1 MAEGENFLRAVA
13 VLAQGGEE
21 TFQSKKGAK
30 EVEKVLL
37 LLLSSLFEIWRGL
50 SDMIWPNF
58 YSSEQFLS
66 RPVPMC
72 EVAGVTPI
80 SKSGKNWTRN
90 IKNNLKRNFLSHYPW
105 LKFVSYIIVLV
116 SIGDHK

>member
-37 LLLSSLFEIWRGL
+37 LLLSLLFEIWRGL

-58 YSSEQFLS
+58 YSSEQFLARS
-66 RPVPMC
+66 VPIC
-72 EVAGVTPI
+72 EVTGVTPI
-80 SKSGKNWTRN
+80 NKGGKNWTRST
-90 IKNNLKRNFLSHYPW
+90 KNNLKRNFLSHFPW
-105 LKFVSYIIVLV
+105 LKFVSYFIVLG
-116 SIGDHK
+116 SIV